1 MWDDIGYLVWLGT
14 LLKYRNTADT
24 SSTITCSLDI
34 NSGGYIDSVFILDP
48 MIVWSH
54 KSTSRH
60 PEIMYRAYVGRRPW
74 SKELCGGCLYET
86 LVRRICLAS
95 FSPILWK
102 ELLTHSIE
110 FFFCWLLQQWWKWAL
125 CVFSA
130 QKFFTPCIGG
140 KKLLFEFMFI
150 TEYIFRQKVLW
161 TLTKSFKVKVR
172 PIWAACQFH
181 FSRFW
186 DMWFCK
192 A

>member
-74 SKELCGGCLYET
+74 SKKFCGGCLYET
-86 LVRRICLAS
+86 LLRRICLTS
-95 FSPILWK
+95 FSRILWK

-110 FFFCWLLQQWWKWAL
+110 FFFLLTVAAVMEMSIVCFFCTK
-125 CVFSA
+125 VFYPLYWGVKNFCSNSCSLLNI
-130 QKFFTPCIGG
+130 FSV
-140 KKLLFEFMFI
+140 KKYCEHLPSLS
-150 TEYIFRQKVLW
+150 
-161 TLTKSFKVKVR
+161 KSK
-172 PIWAACQFH
+172 
-181 FSRFW
+181 
-186 DMWFCK
+186 
-192 A
+192 